1 MHAST
6 LLTPSQSW
14 QPERNQ
20 GRSPL
25 PPPLYRAGT
34 ALHGRP
40 ENDLVVFGISAYHVP
55 LRHRSLTNTRR
66 KKENVLSSSERIP
79 HPLDQSQVLDSDG
92 KRKGFY
98 RVVASDDGDGG
109 LAVDN
114 EGNIYISYVASSI
127 ISMYRPDGTPFGTFG
142 QPGSRVGE
150 FRAPRDLW
158 VDGNNRIYVSDTE
171 NARVQ
176 VFQVSVTEPSSR

>member
-1 MHAST
+1 MV
-6 LLTPSQSW
+6 TPKVISSC
-14 QPERNQ
+14 
-20 GRSPL
+20 
-25 PPPLYRAGT
+25 
-34 ALHGRP
+34 
-40 ENDLVVFGISAYHVP
+40 GISACHIP

-127 ISMYRPDGTPFGTFG
+127 ISMYQPDGTPLGTFG
-142 QPGSRVGE
+142 QPGSRIGNFVLLEACGSMATTASTFLIRGTRGCKSFKSASPNLPAVSLPPARPPGNRVPGSNAPTSYAIQRDRMRGMVGCH
-150 FRAPRDLW
+150 
-158 VDGNNRIYVSDTE
+158 
-171 NARVQ
+171 
-176 VFQVSVTEPSSR
+176 